1 MPLQIC
7 RVLCHVTWDLGIPT
21 LVSGMW
27 YVYHSDNLVQN
38 RLIYAANE
46 VNFFLNFLNVCTTTK
61 HQSTCLF
68 GPMLK
73 GNY

>member
-46 VNFFLNFLNVCTTTK
+46 VNFFKIFLMFVQLPNIKVLAC
-61 HQSTCLF
+61 SAPC
-68 GPMLK
+68 
-73 GNY
+73 